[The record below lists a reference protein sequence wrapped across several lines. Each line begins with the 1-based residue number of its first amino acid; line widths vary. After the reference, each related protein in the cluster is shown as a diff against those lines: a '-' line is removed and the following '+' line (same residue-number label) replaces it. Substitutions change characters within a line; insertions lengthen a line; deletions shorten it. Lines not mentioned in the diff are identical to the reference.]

1 MTKPM
6 DRGEIAKMLMQLF
19 ERWQLSTAE
28 QLDALGLP
36 ASNQAALTRYQKGGL
51 LSNSRDQL
59 DRAGHLL
66 GIHKNLRLLFPHNR
80 DLAYAWIKTRNRA
93 FENLTPIEVICE
105 HGFAGLLQVRA
116 YLNNALMGAPDTKAR
131 YSLSELIAQCD
142 MSAPVPE
149 DLKVWD
155 SMGPVGKE
163 C

>member
-1 MTKPM
+1 MTQPL
-6 DRGEIAKMLMQLF
+6 DRGAIAQMLMQLF
-19 ERWQLSTAE
+19 EHWQLSTAE
-28 QLDALGLP
+28 QLGALGLS
-36 ASNQAALTRYQKGGL
+36 ASNRATLTRYRNDGL

-59 DRAGHLL
+59 DRAGHLF
-66 GIHKNLRLLFPHNR
+66 GIHKNLRLLFPHNH
-80 DLAYAWIKTRNRA
+80 DLAYAWMQTRNKS
-93 FENLTPIEVICE
+93 FENLTPIEMICE
-105 HGFAGLLQVRA
+105 QGFAGLLRVRA
-116 YLNNALMGAPDTKAR
+116 YLDNAIMEVPSIKSR